1 MLTMRIVCLSAIST
15 SQLMQRAK
23 MSNTP
28 KVTEQ
33 ERFNLYLEAEKRK
46 GLVDIKLYPERIS
59 IASTEDFYAELN
71 DMNYAYQADSFE
83 KITDL

>member
-1 MLTMRIVCLSAIST
+1 
-15 SQLMQRAK
+15 
-23 MSNTP
+23 MSKTP

-33 ERFNLYLEAEKRK
+33 ERFNLYLETEKRK
-46 GLVDIKLYPERIS
+46 GLIDIKLYPARIS

-71 DMNYAYQADSFE
+71 DMNYAYQTNSFE